1 MKVYI
6 KFIIKNFLKS
16 LIFVSTI
23 IFCLIFILNLL
34 TELEFFRQIDVKY
47 YFPIYVSI
55 LNTPSLLFEL
65 FPFFFN
71 FITGMLFQPF

>member
-16 LIFVSTI
+16 LIFVSAI

-65 FPFFFN
+65 FPFVF
-71 FITGMLFQPF
+71 